1 MEVEATFDFG
11 ANSKSLEHLPEL
23 YKEMTRRIPMQ
34 RWGEAR
40 EQAQVAW
47 FLCSPDASF
56 VTGVTIPCDG
66 GISANVGH
74 FLPPAVPG
82 GGRG

>member
-1 MEVEATFDFG
+1 MTKG
-11 ANSKSLEHLPEL
+11 LESAPEL
-23 YKEMTRRIPMQ
+23 HQAMTRRVPMQ
-34 RWGEAR
+34 RWGTAR

-56 VTGVTIPCDG
+56 VTGVTVPCDG

-74 FLPPAVPG
+74 FLPPAAPG
-82 GGRG
+82 TGRG

>member
-1 MEVEATFDFG
+1 
-11 ANSKSLEHLPEL
+11 
-23 YKEMTRRIPMQ
+23 
-34 RWGEAR
+34 
-40 EQAQVAW
+40 
-47 FLCSPDASF
+47 LCSDDASF

-74 FLPPAVPG
+74 FLPPAAPD